1 MRHRRAVEV
10 AARDD
15 VAGVGEHHR
24 VVGRGVG
31 LDRRPS
37 RARSA
42 SASRAAPCTCARAAQ
57 RVGVLHLAAVLVRLV
72 DAAAAQQRLDV
83 GRRRR
88 AGRRN
93 GRASWMRASNGWIE
107 PRSASID
114 SAAAMSA
121 ARASRS
127 APASASAS
135 TAVDGCVPL
144 ISASPSFGAERD
156 RRQPGARE
164 RLRARRSRSRRV
176 ARRSSALDVVCV
188 ASLAFADQHQR
199 EVRERREVAARADR
213 AARRHARMHA
223 AVEQR
228 DQRLERLDADAGEAL
243 GQHVR
248 AQRHRRAHGAD
259 RQRLADA
266 GGVAAQQ
273 VELQRVERVGR
284 DLARRRTMPKPV
296 LMP

>member
-1 MRHRRAVEV
+1 M
-10 AARDD
+10 
-15 VAGVGEHHR
+15 
-24 VVGRGVG
+24 
-31 LDRRPS
+31 
-37 RARSA
+37 
-42 SASRAAPCTCARAAQ
+42 
-57 RVGVLHLAAVLVRLV
+57 LAA
-72 DAAAAQQRLDV
+72 DARWPA
-83 GRRRR
+83 
-88 AGRRN
+88 N

-144 ISASPSFGAERD
+144 ISASPSFGAERSTGAQ
-156 RRQPGARE
+156 RRRARE
-164 RLRARRSRSRRV
+164 RARRRVEHAPASSPTRR
-176 ARRSSALDVVCV
+176 
-188 ASLAFADQHQR
+188 LAFADQHQR

-213 AARRHARMHA
+213 AAATARRGCTPR
-223 AVEQR
+223 VEQR
-228 DQRLERLDADAGEAL
+228 DQRVERLDADAGEAL

-248 AQRHRRAHGAD
+248 AQRHRRAHGAH

-273 VELQRVERVGR
+273 VAAA
-284 DLARRRTMPKPV
+284 ARRARRARSCTSANDPKPV